1 MSFHVIPIQKYY
13 KMINH
18 RQIEA
23 FNALIMM
30 GTTIK
35 AAELLGVSQPAIS
48 RLIKQLESETKLQL
62 FDRESGRMRPTREGQ
77 AFHREVDRAFMSL
90 RKLEL
95 IAQDIR
101 TYEQGQLKIGALP
114 ALGFSFVPD
123 IVAHFVRNHPKVL
136 IKMETISSAFVR
148 DLVAGGQF
156 DLGFVADE
164 VDISGIISERFAA
177 PPVVC
182 ILPLGH
188 PLAEKSVIW
197 PRDLADQPFVSLS
210 QVDRTKRR
218 IDALFEK
225 DGIARNVVIETH
237 FALSVCHLVAR
248 GIGVGLINPYCLG
261 AMTPG
266 ELVARPLMPRLSFN
280 TMMIYPPDRP
290 MSASVTA
297 FRQIAHAHAVETL
310 ESLLHTHG
318 ITHDEESRDAIGPIT
333 PPGPWIRNP
342 GAWEK
347 D

>member
-1 MSFHVIPIQKYY
+1 
-13 KMINH
+13 
-18 RQIEA
+18 
-23 FNALIMM
+23 MM
-30 GTTIK
+30 GTTVK
-35 AAELLGVSQPAIS
+35 AAELLGISQPAVS
-48 RLIKQLESETKLQL
+48 RLIKQLEAETKLQL
-62 FDRESGRMRPTREGQ
+62 FEREGGRMRPTREGQ

-101 TYEQGQLKIGALP
+101 TYDQGQLKIGALP

-123 IVAHFVRNHPKVL
+123 IVERFRRGNPKIL
-136 IKMETISSAFVR
+136 IKMETISSAIVR

-182 ILPLGH
+182 IMPLGH

-197 PRDLADQPFVSLS
+197 PEDLADQPFISLS
-210 QVDRTKRR
+210 QVDRTRRR

-225 DGIARNVVIETH
+225 NGVSRNIVIETH
-237 FALSVCHLVAR
+237 FALSVCQLVAR
-248 GIGVGLINPYCLG
+248 GVGVGLINPYSLG
-261 AMTPG
+261 ALEPG
-266 ELVARPLMPRLSFN
+266 QLVARPFMPRMTFN

-290 MSASVTA
+290 MSAAVTS
-297 FRQIAHAHAVETL
+297 FRKVAHACIVPAL
-310 ESLLHTHG
+310 ENVLVSHG
-318 ITHDEESRDAIGPIT
+318 IVSDEESRSAIGSVT

-342 GAWEK
+342 RARSA
-347 D
+347 DQ